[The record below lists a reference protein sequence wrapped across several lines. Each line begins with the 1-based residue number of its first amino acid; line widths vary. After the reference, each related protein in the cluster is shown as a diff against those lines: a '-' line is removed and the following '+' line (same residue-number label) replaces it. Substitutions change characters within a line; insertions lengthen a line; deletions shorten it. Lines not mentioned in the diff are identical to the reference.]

1 MRIAKHMIGHP
12 VFQGDV
18 CLIPV
23 ESLPES
29 AVTVKPENGRHVV
42 THSETGHDHVV
53 MERPGVQMFADK
65 MDMMRGWLVIEN
77 DPATLEH
84 LRSTDTHEAVS
95 FEPGVW
101 EIRRQVEYSPQ
112 GWQRAAD

>member
-1 MRIAKHMIGHP
+1 MRIAKHIIGSP

-18 CLIPV
+18 CLLPV
-23 ESLPES
+23 ETLPADAV
-29 AVTVKPENGRHVV
+29 AVTPENGRHVV

-53 MERPGVQMFADK
+53 LDRPGVQMFQDK

-77 DPATLEH
+77 EPATLEH

-95 FEPGVW
+95 FAEGVW

>member
-1 MRIAKHMIGHP
+1 MRIAKHEIGTA

-23 ESLPES
+23 VALPPAASPSKTEQG
-29 AVTVKPENGRHVV
+29 AYIV
-42 THSETGHDHVV
+42 THSETGHHHVV
-53 MERPGVQMFADK
+53 MERPGVQMFQDQ

-77 DPATLEH
+77 APATLEH
-84 LRSTDTHEAVS
+84 LRSTDTHEAIS

-101 EIRRQVEYSPQ
+101 EIRRQREYSPQ